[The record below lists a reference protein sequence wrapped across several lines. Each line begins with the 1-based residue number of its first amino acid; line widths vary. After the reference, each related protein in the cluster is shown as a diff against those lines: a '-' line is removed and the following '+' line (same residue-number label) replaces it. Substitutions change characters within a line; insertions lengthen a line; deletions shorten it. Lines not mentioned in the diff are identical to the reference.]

1 MGVVLSLALRRALR
15 RVLLLGL
22 ALGAFQFLVG
32 LSYSSVDE
40 NQIRSLVESLPPALQ
55 ALLRGADIATATG
68 YLGATFIH
76 PVTLAI
82 TAATAIAAGATA
94 ARDVEGGV
102 AELMLSRPLRRTSWL
117 GAELLAMVMQVVIVG
132 AMGFVGSVIAV
143 TTVDALASV
152 SIMAL
157 LFTTLPLVL
166 LFIGVGTVTALA
178 GAFSRTGARAIG
190 WGTAFAL
197 VAYALDY
204 LSQMWKV
211 AEPIGPLSV
220 MHWYRPASIL
230 GSGSVPLSTWVVLG
244 GVAVGAAGLAMAV
257 TSRRE
262 VAP

>member
-1 MGVVLSLALRRALR
+1 MGVVLSLSLRRSLR

-32 LSYSSVDE
+32 LSFSSVDQ

-55 ALLRGADIATATG
+55 GLLRGADIATATG

-82 TAATAIAAGATA
+82 MAATAIAGGGAA
-94 ARDVEGGV
+94 ARDVESGV
-102 AELMLSRPLRRTSWL
+102 AELMLSRPLRRTAWL
-117 GAELLAMVMQVVIVG
+117 GAELLSMVIEVVVVG
-132 AMGFVGSVIAV
+132 AMGCIGALIAV
-143 TTVDALASV
+143 ATVDSLSPVSVRALIVTA
-152 SIMAL
+152 
-157 LFTTLPLVL
+157 LPLIL
-166 LFIGVGTVTALA
+166 LFIGVGAVTALA
-178 GAFSRTGARAIG
+178 GAFSRTATRAIG

-197 VAYALDY
+197 IAYAIDY
-204 LSQMWKV
+204 LAQMWSL

-220 MHWYRPASIL
+220 MHWYRPANIL
-230 GSGSVPLSTWVVLG
+230 ASGSASASTWLVLA
-244 GVAVGAAGLAMAV
+244 GVAVTAGIAALLV